1 MTTHL
6 VLLRGINVS
15 GQKLIKM
22 EDLRRLLADAGFENV
37 VTYIQSGNIIFE
49 SEQTDK
55 VKVAAQVKA
64 LIKKQY
70 RWEVGVLALDLTDLV
85 QTIGNNPF
93 LKQPDPDL
101 KHLYVAYLSEQ
112 PSADNLAKFQAFDI
126 GRDEA
131 VLGDRV
137 LYLRYASGAGNTKL
151 SNALIENK
159 LKVVATSRNWNTTL
173 KLRDMLSERS

>member
-22 EDLRRLLADAGFENV
+22 EDLRKLLTDAGFQNV
-37 VTYIQSGNIIFE
+37 ATYIQSGNIIFE
-49 SEQTDK
+49 SKETDK
-55 VKVAAQVKA
+55 VKVAAQAKA

-70 RWEVGVLALDLTDLV
+70 GWEVGVLVLDFADLE

-93 LKQPDPDL
+93 LKEPGADQ
-101 KHLYVAYLSEQ
+101 KQLYVAFLSEQ
-112 PSADNLAKFQAFDI
+112 PLSDDLSRFRAFDI
-126 GRDEA
+126 GQDEA

-137 LYLRYASGAGNTKL
+137 LYLKYASGAGNTKL
-151 SNALIENK
+151 TNALIENK
-159 LKVVATSRNWNTTL
+159 LKVTATSRNWNTTL
-173 KLRDMLSERS
+173 KLRDMLLGRS